1 MTHGVFDNVADLLC
15 FCACF
20 HSIQLDHGSKGLS
33 QERAFVT
40 GLVAASR
47 ICENLGQGKKAEI
60 YDVEE
65 DEAHLAFGK
74 SLAKQMKGFPPNP
87 AALFNYY

>member
-1 MTHGVFDNVADLLC
+1 M
-15 FCACF
+15 
-20 HSIQLDHGSKGLS
+20 
-33 QERAFVT
+33 T
-40 GLVAASR
+40 GLVAASQ
-47 ICENLGQGKKAEI
+47 ICENLGQGKKAKI